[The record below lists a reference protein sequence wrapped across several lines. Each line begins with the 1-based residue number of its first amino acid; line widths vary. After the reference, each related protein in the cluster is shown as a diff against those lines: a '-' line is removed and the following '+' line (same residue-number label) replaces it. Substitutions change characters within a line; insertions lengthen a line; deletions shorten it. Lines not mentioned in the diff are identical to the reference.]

1 MTSGSLDLCRI
12 EARTVTCRW
21 QDSYGTGL
29 LRMDFDANYCAF
41 KGQWA
46 ASIVSSGWN
55 DWNGSKGCAPVAE
68 KQPLEPFQRRPRRG

>member
-1 MTSGSLDLCRI
+1 
-12 EARTVTCRW
+12 
-21 QDSYGTGL
+21 
-29 LRMDFDANYCAF
+29 MDFDASYCAF